1 MKKIIYLGVMMLA
14 FTGIYAQDGQLSYV
28 YASPLAINPAS
39 TGNIAEGKWRVM
51 SSFRK
56 QWSSFIDKGIVNYT
70 LSFDAPFNSERV
82 ALGALFYNNSASDGA
97 VKNISAAISFAY
109 NIYINYSA
117 KTKLV
122 FGIQAGFGQKSFEP
136 DKLTFDNQ
144 YVPGFG
150 FDPSMDSK
158 EHFSHT
164 SVMYPDFSFGTL
176 IFKEERGSK
185 KFFPWIGFSAFHLTE
200 PNESFSSEPSRLP
213 RKYIISTGSIIKSS
227 EKFSFEPHILM
238 INQASVFQFNAGCT
252 FNVDLNKV
260 TTLMFG
266 AYFRSE
272 DAGIAMLGIDYN
284 RYTLQF
290 VYDINTSSLNPVTR
304 GFGGYEVTLK
314 YVMTSKAR
322 AAKY

>member
-1 MKKIIYLGVMMLA
+1 MLA
-14 FTGIYAQDGQLSYV
+14 FTNIYAQDGQLSYV

-39 TGNIAEGKWRVM
+39 TGNIAEGKWRVI

-56 QWSSFIDKGIVNYT
+56 QWSSFIDKGIVNYA
-70 LSFDAPFNSERV
+70 LFFDAPFNSKKV
-82 ALGALFYNNSASDGA
+82 ALGALFYNNSASNGA
-97 VKNISAAISFAY
+97 VKSISAAISFAY
-109 NIYINYSA
+109 NTYIDYLT
-117 KTKLV
+117 KTKLA
-122 FGIQAGFGQKSFEP
+122 FGIQAGFGQKSFDP

-150 FDPSMDSK
+150 FDPSMDSR

-176 IFKEERGSK
+176 VFTEERRNK

-200 PNESFSSEPSRLP
+200 PNESFYASNISLLP
-213 RKYIISTGSIIKSS
+213 RKYIISTGSIIRSS
-227 EKFSFEPHILM
+227 KTFSFEPHILM

-252 FNVDLNKV
+252 FNVDFNKF

-266 AYFRSE
+266 AYFRSN
-272 DAGIAMLGIDYN
+272 DAGIAMLGINYD

-290 VYDINTSSLNPVTR
+290 VYDINTSLLNPVTN

-314 YVMTSKAR
+314 YVMTSRAR
-322 AAKY
+322 PSKF